1 MDEQRFGSMV
11 NAGAVVCVVDDD
23 AAVRNALKFAL
34 EIEGWEVRVYDGPQM
49 LLDDADL
56 PVRAC
61 LIVDYHMPG
70 LDGLQMLEVLRSRGV
85 RFCAIVI
92 TARATRELRCRAE
105 KAGVHC
111 LLEKPLSDDVLAE
124 TIRSALAAG

>member
-1 MDEQRFGSMV
+1 MDEQGFGSMV
-11 NAGAVVCVVDDD
+11 NTGAVVCVVDDD

-34 EIEGWEVRVYDGPQM
+34 EIEGWKVRVYDGPQM
-49 LLDDADL
+49 LLDDVDL

-70 LDGLQMLEVLRSRGV
+70 LDGLQMLEVLRSRGI
-85 RFCAIVI
+85 RFSAIVI
-92 TARATRELRCRAE
+92 TARATRELRRRAE

-111 LLEKPLSDDVLAE
+111 LLEKPLSEDVLAE
-124 TIRSALAAG
+124 NIRSAIAAG